1 MFIDVYPYLQMLF
14 FQGFWIFGGWRDDY
28 RCWRMFTDVGGCLQM
43 LEDVYRY
50 WRMFASGTWAFW
62 RSRDV
67 NMDVVYGLVI
77 FLRFLYFIH
86 MLCNMLCN

>member
-1 MFIDVYPYLQMLF
+1 MFTHI
-14 FQGFWIFGGWRDDY
+14 Y
-28 RCWRMFTDVGGCLQM
+28 RCYFSRVFGFLEGGGMTTDVGGCLQM